1 MAESKRGIRKTANG
15 EVVSVAGDKTIVV
28 RISYKIKHPL
38 YGKYVR
44 RHTKLKAHNP
54 ENEAG
59 LGDFVSVIETR
70 PMSKTKRWRLVEIL
84 KKAKS
89 LAMGPSLD
97 KDVPAEEANKKT
109 VDEVVN
115 ADAPSVQE
123 SDET

>member
-15 EVVSVAGDKTIVV
+15 EVISVAGDKTIVV

-59 LGDFVSVIETR
+59 LGDFVSVVETR
-70 PMSKTKRWRLVEIL
+70 PISKTKRWRLVEVL

-89 LAMGPSLD
+89 LAIGPDLN
-97 KDVPAEEANKKT
+97 KNAPEEAVKET
-109 VDEVVN
+109 VEEVVKT
-115 ADAPSVQE
+115 DAPPVQE
-123 SDET
+123 SNES